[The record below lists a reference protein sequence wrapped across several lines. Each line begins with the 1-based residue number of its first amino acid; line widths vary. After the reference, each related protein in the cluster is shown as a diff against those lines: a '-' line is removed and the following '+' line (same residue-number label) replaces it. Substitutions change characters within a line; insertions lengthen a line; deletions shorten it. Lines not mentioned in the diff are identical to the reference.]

1 MNSIKIGDDET
12 VVCYAEIDANNI
24 CVGVSE
30 LADYV
35 EAENMIEIESYDI
48 TLLGKLYNDGKWVDP
63 NAAEEPSEES
73 QEAEPETE
81 PSEESV
87 E

>member
-12 VVCYAEIDANNI
+12 VVCYAEIDENNI

-35 EAENMIEIESYDI
+35 EAENLIEIESYDI
-48 TLLGKLYNDGKWVDP
+48 TLLGKLYNNGEWVDP
-63 NAAEEPSEES
+63 NTSEEPSEEES
-73 QEAEPETE
+73 QEEPGTE
-81 PSEESV
+81 PSEESA